1 MPCSRSSTTC
11 LADDRSLRYI
21 LDTSCAAGDVEGA
34 DMVIAPAS
42 HACRHPGRLLTGL
55 AAILAALTVGA
66 CAIPTG
72 PTTVRSTPTP
82 QDSCATA
89 RASDPVLTSGNV
101 TVRPLYA
108 EVLQYVNDATT
119 HPVSDWFSLW
129 STDVHGTSGLP
140 SGFFAN
146 PADDRLMGSM
156 TAQDL
161 HCIVADMERADVGGV
176 ALRAAQQD
184 TALLSGPPTTVY
196 ILPFRWGIPFPEL
209 NIIVGYSDSN
219 VVLLTLWEP
228 SSPSSRQDAAS
239 IGADW
244 ARYIP
249 DMTAHECFEVA
260 RYARIGVG
268 PAYVNLLANM
278 VTDGMADSFAIA
290 QTDISHLWDNNLT
303 PQEEQN
309 IWGVIQPH
317 LLDQS
322 EQDAVMFGSPQQG
335 YPPDTGYTIGFHI
348 VQGYL
353 ARHPDVSFPA
363 LAGMSTDTV
372 FAGSGYNG

>member
-1 MPCSRSSTTC
+1 
-11 LADDRSLRYI
+11 
-21 LDTSCAAGDVEGA
+21 
-34 DMVIAPAS
+34 MVIAPAS
-42 HACRHPGRLLTGL
+42 HACRHPGLLVTGL

-72 PTTVRSTPTP
+72 RSTVRSTPTP
-82 QDSCATA
+82 QDSCAAA

-108 EVLQYVNDATT
+108 EVLKYVNDATT
-119 HPVSDWFSLW
+119 QPGADRFSLW
-129 STDVHGTSGLP
+129 STNVHGTSGLP

-146 PADDRLMGSM
+146 QADDRLLASM

-161 HCIVADMERADVGGV
+161 RCIVADMQRADVGGV
-176 ALRAAQQD
+176 ALRAAEQD
-184 TALLSGPPTTVY
+184 TALLSGPLTTLY
-196 ILPFRWGIPFPEL
+196 LLPFWWGSPIPHL
-209 NIIVGYSDSN
+209 NITAGFSDSN

-244 ARYIP
+244 ARSIP
-249 DMTAHECFEVA
+249 DLTAHECFEVA

-278 VTDGMADSFAIA
+278 VTDGMADSFASA
-290 QTDISHLWDNNLT
+290 QTHVSQPWDNTLT
-303 PQEEQN
+303 PQEERTT
-309 IWGVIQPH
+309 WDFIQPH

-322 EQDAVMFGSPQQG
+322 EQDAVMLGGGAFNFPA
-335 YPPDTGYTIGFHI
+335 YTGYTIGFHI

-353 ARHPDVSFPA
+353 ARHPGVSFPA

>member
-1 MPCSRSSTTC
+1 MPPQTSMPCSRSSTTRM
-11 LADDRSLRYI
+11 ADDRSLRYT
-21 LDTSCAAGDVEGA
+21 LDTSCAAGNVEGA

-42 HACRHPGRLLTGL
+42 HACRHTGPLATGL
-55 AAILAALTVGA
+55 AVVLAALTVGA

-72 PTTVRSTPTP
+72 RSTVRSTPPP
-82 QDSCATA
+82 QDSCAAA

-119 HPVSDWFSLW
+119 QPGADRFSLW

-146 PADDRLMGSM
+146 EADSRFLASM

-161 HCIVADMERADVGGV
+161 RCIVADMERADVGGV

-184 TALLSGPPTTVY
+184 TALLSGPPTTIY
-196 ILPFRWGIPFPEL
+196 ILPFWWGLPVPQL
-209 NIIVGYSDSN
+209 NITLGFSDSN
-219 VVLLTLWEP
+219 VVLLSLWEP

-244 ARYIP
+244 ARYVP
-249 DMTAHECFEVA
+249 DLTAHECFDVA
-260 RYARIGVG
+260 RYARIGVW

-278 VTDGMADSFAIA
+278 VTDRNANSFAMA
-290 QTDISHLWDNNLT
+290 QTTFSHPWHNNLT
-303 PQEEQN
+303 PQEEPTT
-309 IWGVIQPH
+309 WEFIQPH
-317 LLDQS
+317 LLDPS
-322 EQDAVMFGSPQQG
+322 
-335 YPPDTGYTIGFHI
+335 
-348 VQGYL
+348 
-353 ARHPDVSFPA
+353 
-363 LAGMSTDTV
+363 
-372 FAGSGYNG
+372 

>member
-1 MPCSRSSTTC
+1 
-11 LADDRSLRYI
+11 
-21 LDTSCAAGDVEGA
+21 
-34 DMVIAPAS
+34 MVIAPAS
-42 HACRHPGRLLTGL
+42 HACRHLGLLAAGL

-72 PTTVRSTPTP
+72 RSTVRTP
-82 QDSCATA
+82 QDSCAA
-89 RASDPVLTSGNV
+89 AKASDPVLTSGNV

-108 EVLQYVNDATT
+108 EVLQYVNDTT
-119 HPVSDWFSLW
+119 TQPNADRFALW
-129 STDVHGTSGLP
+129 RTDVHAASGLP
-140 SGFFAN
+140 SEFFAN
-146 PADDRLMGSM
+146 EADSIQLASM

-161 HCIVADMERADVGGV
+161 RCIVGDMERADVGSV

-184 TALLSGPPTTVY
+184 TALLSGPPTTLY
-196 ILPFRWGIPFPEL
+196 ILPFGWGSPIPQL
-209 NIIVGYSDSN
+209 NITSGFSDSN

-244 ARYIP
+244 ARSIP
-249 DMTAHECFEVA
+249 DLTAHECFEVA

-290 QTDISHLWDNNLT
+290 QTHVSHPWDNTLT
-303 PQEEQN
+303 PQEERT
-309 IWGVIQPH
+309 IWGFIQPH
-317 LLDQS
+317 LRDQS
-322 EQDAVMFGSPQQG
+322 EQDAVMVGGGAYNFPA
-335 YPPDTGYTIGFHI
+335 DAGYTIGFHI

-353 ARHPDVSFPA
+353 ARHPGVSFPA

>member
-1 MPCSRSSTTC
+1 
-11 LADDRSLRYI
+11 
-21 LDTSCAAGDVEGA
+21 
-34 DMVIAPAS
+34 
-42 HACRHPGRLLTGL
+42 
-55 AAILAALTVGA
+55 
-66 CAIPTG
+66 
-72 PTTVRSTPTP
+72 
-82 QDSCATA
+82 
-89 RASDPVLTSGNV
+89 
-101 TVRPLYA
+101 
-108 EVLQYVNDATT
+108 
-119 HPVSDWFSLW
+119 
-129 STDVHGTSGLP
+129 
-140 SGFFAN
+140 
-146 PADDRLMGSM
+146 M

-161 HCIVADMERADVGGV
+161 RCIVADMARADVGGV

-184 TALLSGPPTTVY
+184 TALLSGPPTTIY
-196 ILPFRWGIPFPEL
+196 ILPFRWGSPFPPL
-209 NIIVGYSDSN
+209 NITLGFSDSN

-228 SSPSSRQDAAS
+228 SSPSSRQDTVS

-290 QTDISHLWDNNLT
+290 QTHLSHPWDNNLT
-303 PQEEQN
+303 PQQERD
-309 IWGVIQPH
+309 IWGLIQPH

-322 EQDAVMFGSPQQG
+322 EQDAVMIGGGASQF
-335 YPPDTGYTIGFHI
+335 PPDTGYTIGFHI

-363 LAGMSTDTV
+363 LAGMTTVTV
-372 FAGSGYNG
+372 FAGSRYNG